1 MNLKWLFMIVALSGQ
16 HAKVRSTQASM
27 LGPSIIL
34 LICGVCY
41 GQTFSG
47 MRETG
52 VYLTV
57 SSYSDRGIKPFFEV
71 NWFGVPQQYIGGV
84 SAVLSTKN
92 APQSPSDILASQVVK
107 NPTEAYTTR
116 IVAPN
121 FNASVLMEGR
131 CLGYWALIMETSA
144 AAKSLRTAKV
154 LYSSCFTPQPRWMR
168 DNCGTMYGLRLTD
181 MLIPGTHNAG
191 MYKAGPM
198 APHEQ
203 LIYDQDQ
210 NIWQQLAYG
219 IRGLD
224 LRVQFSGGDYYI
236 THDAFRGKP
245 TVREVLREVRSFVE
259 RTGEVVLLDFHRF
272 PKGFEQKGKV
282 ATDRHEKLVQL
293 IVTELQDVLLKGM
306 DYTKTVGEI
315 LGGCSSGGRQ
325 RGGVLVFYNSRDYRG
340 PYQEYLA
347 PGVSQKWPNAQS
359 KTSLMQYLET
369 KACLRG
375 VHYVIAIM
383 AELTPKFPK
392 FLIST
397 RKLAKWINHKIT
409 EFFRRRQMKYSGI
422 IATDYFLGNGIT
434 DVAIEANCLRGRQM
448 LPNQNFGPHK
458 P

>member
-1 MNLKWLFMIVALSGQ
+1 
-16 HAKVRSTQASM
+16 
-27 LGPSIIL
+27 
-34 LICGVCY
+34 
-41 GQTFSG
+41 

-71 NWFGVPQQYIGGV
+71 NWYGMPQRYIGVV
-84 SAVLSTKN
+84 SAVLSTRN
-92 APQSPSDILASQVVK
+92 PPQSPSDILASQVVK
-107 NPTEAYTTR
+107 NPTEAYTTQ
-116 IVAPN
+116 VLAPN
-121 FNASVLMEGR
+121 FNASTLMEGR

-144 AAKSLRTAKV
+144 AVKSQGIAKV

-168 DNCGTMYGLRLTD
+168 DNCGTLYGLKLTD

-224 LRVQFSGGDYYI
+224 LRVQYGGGDYYI
-236 THDAFRGKP
+236 THDVIRGKP
-245 TVREVLREVRSFVE
+245 TVREVLREVRRFVE
-259 RTGEVVLLDFHRF
+259 HTGEVVLLDFHRF
-272 PKGFEQKGKV
+272 PKGFEQKRKV
-282 ATDRHEKLVQL
+282 VTDRHENLVKL
-293 IVTELQDVLLKGM
+293 IVTELQDVLLKGV
-306 DYTKTVGEI
+306 DYMKTVGEI
-315 LGGCSSGGRQ
+315 LGGCRSGGRQ

-359 KTSLMQYLET
+359 KGALMQYLET
-369 KACLRG
+369 KACYRG
-375 VHYVIAIM
+375 VRYMIAIM

-434 DVAIEANCLRGRQM
+434 DVAIEANCLRGRQV
-448 LPNQNFGPHK
+448 LPNHDVGPR
-458 P
+458 